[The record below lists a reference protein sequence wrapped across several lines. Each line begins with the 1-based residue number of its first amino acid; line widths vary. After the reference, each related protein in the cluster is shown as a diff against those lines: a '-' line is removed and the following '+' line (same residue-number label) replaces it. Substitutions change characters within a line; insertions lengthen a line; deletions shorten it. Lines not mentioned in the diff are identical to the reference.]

1 MSTVPLRQAI
11 AATRGVLANVS
22 ADQMQNSTPCDSWDV
37 AGVINHVVG
46 AQHFFVAGMTGQP
59 PTGGDTNWAEGDFVA
74 AFDEAAAAAVACFEE
89 DGALQ
94 KTVKMPFGEMPG
106 AAVMGLAMT
115 DTFTHGWDIAKAT
128 GQSTDIA
135 PELAAGILAQ
145 ARQMVQPG
153 FRAEADGAGPFL
165 AEQQSAD
172 GACNADQLAA
182 FLGRTV

>member
-1 MSTVPLRQAI
+1 MSTAPLQQAI
-11 AATRGVLANVS
+11 AATRGVLANVT
-22 ADQMQNSTPCDSWDV
+22 ADQMQNATPCASWDV

-59 PTGGDTNWAEGDFVA
+59 PAGGDTNWAEGDFVA
-74 AFDEAAAAAVACFEE
+74 AFDEATAAALACFEE
-89 DGALQ
+89 EGALQ
-94 KTVKMPFGEMPG
+94 KMVAMPFGEMPG

-128 GQSTDIA
+128 GQSTDLA
-135 PELAAGILAQ
+135 PELAAALLAQ
-145 ARQMVQPG
+145 SRQMIQPG

-165 AEQQSAD
+165 AEQACAD

-182 FLGRTV
+182 FLGREV

>member
-1 MSTVPLRQAI
+1 MSTAPLQQAI
-11 AATRGVLANVS
+11 AATREVMANVS
-22 ADQMQNSTPCDSWDV
+22 ADQLQNATPCESWDV

-59 PTGGDTNWAEGDFVA
+59 PAGGETNWAEGDYLA
-74 AFDEAAAAAVACFEE
+74 AFDEAAAATVACFEE
-89 DGALQ
+89 EGALQ
-94 KTVKMPFGEMPG
+94 KTVAMPFGEMPG

-128 GQSTDIA
+128 GQSTDLA

-145 ARQMVQPG
+145 SRQMIQPG
-153 FRAEADGAGPFL
+153 FRAEQDGAGPFL
-165 AEQQSAD
+165 AEQACAV

-182 FLGRTV
+182 FLGRQV